1 MGPPN
6 IYCGAEIKK
15 YQVRSGK
22 SHWTVSS
29 THYVKNS
36 IKTVEGLLKDKDR
49 QSRKVKSVGKK
60 PLTNR
65 YWLELEH
72 SDDLSLDIM
81 YRYLQLIGILS

>member
-1 MGPPN
+1 M
-6 IYCGAEIKK
+6 
-15 YQVRSGK
+15 
-22 SHWTVSS
+22 
-29 THYVKNS
+29 KNA

-81 YRYLQLIGILS
+81 YRYLQLIGILRWAVELKHRGIFTEVAVIS

>member
-1 MGPPN
+1 M
-6 IYCGAEIKK
+6 
-15 YQVRSGK
+15 
-22 SHWTVSS
+22 
-29 THYVKNS
+29 KNA

-81 YRYLQLIGILS
+81 YRYLQLIGILR